1 MSEAVAKGEGMA
13 ELPKFDEL
21 RARTDREL
29 AQLINSELDLG
40 VCEAREALSA
50 GTWAFAEGHYVR
62 AQRAYARALRLI
74 PLIDEIPVDE
84 RGPEE
89 RLEHLREMLDGLS
102 VLGSTPTPTKE
113 TITPLARALWKARG
127 CPEGSPEDDWLRAEQ
142 ALKSQRELHAAC
154 C

>member
-1 MSEAVAKGEGMA
+1 MA

-21 RARTDREL
+21 RAKTDREL
-29 AQLINSELDLG
+29 TQLINSELDPG
-40 VCEAREALSA
+40 ACEARQALSA

-62 AQRAYARALRLI
+62 AQQLYTKALHLI
-74 PLIDEIPVDE
+74 PLIDEIPADE
-84 RGPEE
+84 LGPKE
-89 RLEHLREMLDGLS
+89 RLGHLREMLDGLS
-102 VLGSTPTPTKE
+102 ALSSTPTPTRE

-142 ALKSQRELHAAC
+142 ALKSQRESHAVC

>member
-1 MSEAVAKGEGMA
+1 MA

-40 VCEAREALSA
+40 VCEARQALSA
-50 GTWAFAEGHYVR
+50 DTWALAEGHYVR
-62 AQRAYARALRLI
+62 AQRAYARASRLI
-74 PLIDEIPVDE
+74 PLIDEIPVDQ
-84 RGPEE
+84 RGPEK

-113 TITPLARALWKARG
+113 NIAPLARALWKARG
-127 CPEGSPEDDWLRAEQ
+127 CPQGSPEDDWFRAER
-142 ALKSQRELHAAC
+142 ALKSQKELHAVC
-154 C
+154 S